1 MATFRS
7 SSPGIL
13 HKVEYNDICFLS
25 LNNLCVAFHKLFKW
39 IKQHLK
45 IKKFW
50 GTSENAVRIQ
60 IYSAIIAY
68 CMMAIVQK
76 KMNVERSIY
85 EMLQIVSISLT
96 DTNHLR
102 DLFAKPNCNIVNEL
116 DDSTEPNL
124 FNC

>member
-1 MATFRS
+1 MIAELYHNRWQIELF
-7 SSPGIL
+7 
-13 HKVEYNDICFLS
+13 
-25 LNNLCVAFHKLFKW
+25 FKW

-85 EMLQIVSISLT
+85 EMLQIVSESLT
-96 DTNHLR
+96 I
-102 DLFAKPNCNIVNEL
+102 CNISETSLQNL
-116 DDSTEPNL
+116 TAILSMNLMIQPNQICL
-124 FNC
+124 IVKLYNNL